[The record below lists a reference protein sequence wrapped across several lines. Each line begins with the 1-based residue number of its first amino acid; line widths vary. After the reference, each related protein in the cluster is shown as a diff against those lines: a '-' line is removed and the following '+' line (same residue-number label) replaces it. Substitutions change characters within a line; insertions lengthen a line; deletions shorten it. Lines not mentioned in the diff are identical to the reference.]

1 MERQH
6 SCTNGAWLKFGA
18 FVAQVLGQFWSNVCD
33 LCVLE
38 KIDKS
43 VICTISRLITS
54 ISIDFDDSVFTE
66 KPVPGEADLCM
77 GAIEVASLLRSLS
90 QKRNICVWKGI
101 GSSEPA
107 EKPVLGEE
115 DLCMGGHRS
124 SEPAEK
130 PVPERKICVWGP

>member
-43 VICTISRLITS
+43 SSTLHDITIYHEY
-54 ISIDFDDSVFTE
+54 FF
-66 KPVPGEADLCM
+66 
-77 GAIEVASLLRSLS
+77 
-90 QKRNICVWKGI
+90 
-101 GSSEPA
+101 
-107 EKPVLGEE
+107 
-115 DLCMGGHRS
+115 
-124 SEPAEK
+124 
-130 PVPERKICVWGP
+130 